1 MRTPAEALA
10 AARLW
15 TTCGVGKCLWTVQ
28 EWYQAPHEFPSAIA
42 QWEGAREKHAG
53 DRNPPVGVPVYYSG
67 GKSGHIALSTGH
79 GIRSTDALTPGH
91 VAEVDLDWPL
101 REWGHQYVGWS
112 ADLGGLAIPGIQPAP
127 PNGHGGKPVLLSKLH
142 YGQTDSDSVRMLQQ
156 ALNGHHLAPPGN
168 ITLPITGDYG
178 PKTDQVV
185 IACQVQHGFGHDA
198 VGHSDVGPE
207 QAVHLGLTVQ

>member
-28 EWYQAPHEFPSAIA
+28 EWYAAPHEFPTAFA
-42 QWEGAREKHAG
+42 QWEGARVKHAG
-53 DRNPPVGVPVYYSG
+53 DRNPPAGVPVFYSG
-67 GKSGHIALSTGH
+67 GRSGHVAISTGH
-79 GIRSTDALTPGH
+79 GIRSTDAVHPGQ
-91 VAEVDLDWPL
+91 VSEVDLDWPL
-101 REWGHQYVGWS
+101 REWGHQYVGWTG
-112 ADLGGLAIPGIQPAP
+112 DLGGLSIHGIPSPS
-127 PNGHGGKPVLLSKLH
+127 PNGHGSARVDLAKLH
-142 YGQTDSDSVRMLQQ
+142 FGQSGSDSVRMLQQ
-156 ALNGHHLAPPGN
+156 ALNGHHLAAPGN

-198 VGHSDVGPE
+198 VGHSDVGRE
-207 QAVHLGLTVQ
+207 QAAHLGLKVD